1 MKPIAIAHTLFKEKF
16 SVPRQPGLIQLESSI
31 ELLPPYNRAEALT
44 GISEFSHIWLIFS
57 FHEIPENADQNLSVR
72 PPRLGGNKKLGVFA
86 TRSPFRP
93 NRLGLS
99 LVKLERIEGT
109 TLIISGA
116 DLLDQTPI
124 YDIKPYLKEVESIT
138 NAHSGW
144 TSEINSEKLSVEFQ
158 CEADSDLKRDI
169 AEVLSLDPRPSYHDD
184 QYKKYGSR
192 LGQYDI
198 HWEVRENKII
208 VFKIDEI

>member
-16 SVPRQPGLIQLESSI
+16 SIPRQPGLTKLESKI
-31 ELLPPYNRAEALT
+31 ELLAPYNRAEALV
-44 GISEFSHIWLIFS
+44 GLNEFSHIWLIFS
-57 FHEIPENADQNLSVR
+57 FHEIAENFDQNLTVR
-72 PPRLGGNKKLGVFA
+72 PPRLGGNKKMGVFA

-109 TLIISGA
+109 NLIISGA

-124 YDIKPYLKEVESIT
+124 YDIKPYLKEVESIP
-138 NAHSGW
+138 NALSGW
-144 TSEINSEKLSVEFQ
+144 TSDMASEKLSVEFQ
-158 CEADSDLKRDI
+158 CSVDEDLKLAI
-169 AEVLSLDPRPSYHDD
+169 TEVLSLDPRPSYHDE
-184 QYKKYGSR
+184 QYKQYGSR

-198 HWEVRENKII
+198 HWEVKDNKII
-208 VFKIDEI
+208 VVSIHEI

>member
-16 SVPRQPGLIQLESSI
+16 SIPRQPGLIQLESSI
-31 ELLPPYNRAEALT
+31 ELLPPYNRVEALT

-57 FHEIPENADQNLSVR
+57 FHEIPDNADQNLTVR

-99 LVKLERIEGT
+99 LVKLERIEGS

-138 NAHSGW
+138 NAQSGW

-158 CEADSDLKRDI
+158 CEVDNELKLAI
-169 AEVLSLDPRPSYHDD
+169 AEVLSLDPRPSYHED